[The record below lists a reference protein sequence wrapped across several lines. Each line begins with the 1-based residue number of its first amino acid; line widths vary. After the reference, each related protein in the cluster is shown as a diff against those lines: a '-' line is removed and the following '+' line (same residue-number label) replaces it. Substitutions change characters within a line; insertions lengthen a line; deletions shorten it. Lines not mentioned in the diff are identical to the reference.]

1 MIEKYLKTSHFSN
14 TEEFANGFHIDIP
27 QCFNFAYDI
36 VDEWANKAPSK
47 RALCWVN
54 EHGHHHDFTF
64 REMKQ
69 FSDAAASFFLSI
81 GIGRGDMVMLML
93 KRRYEFWVAILGLHK
108 IGAVAIPA
116 THLLTPKDIEYRCNA
131 ADICTIICT
140 EEHDMQD
147 KVNAAMP
154 LCPTVK
160 HRIAINAPEE
170 GWHDFHRGL
179 QEAAPFIRPAA
190 PVNTNDDIMLLY
202 FTSGTTGNPKMV
214 THNFAYPLGHIV
226 TAKYWQQL
234 HEDSLH
240 LTVADTGW
248 AKVAWGK
255 LYGQWII
262 GAAIFVYDHKRFDAA
277 KMLQLIQDYR
287 ITSFCAPPTVYRFM
301 VREDLSSYN
310 LSSLEHVT
318 TAGEALNPS
327 VFEAFQKGT
336 GLKMTEAFGQT
347 ETTPL
352 IVTFPWVEPRPGSMG
367 IPNPLYNLDII
378 RPDGSSA
385 GVGEKGEIV
394 IRMPEDG
401 SHPLGLFRGYYRD
414 EAMTHQV
421 LHDGLYHTCDVAYRD
436 EEGYCWFVGRTD
448 DIIKSSGYRIGPFE
462 VESAVMTHPSV
473 VECAITGVPDDIRG
487 MIVKATIVLA
497 PEYKEQ
503 AGPDLVREI
512 QQHVKRVTAPYKYP
526 RLIEFVDALPKTIS
540 GKIRRVEIRKNEK

>member
-1 MIEKYLKTSHFSN
+1 MIERYLKTSDFSS
-14 TEEFANGFHIDIP
+14 TEEFAKGFHTQVPDN
-27 QCFNFAYDI
+27 FNFAYDI
-36 VDEWANKAPSK
+36 VDEWATQAPNK

-54 EHGHHHDFTF
+54 EHGRHHDFTF
-64 REMKQ
+64 GEIKQ
-69 FSDAAASFFLSI
+69 LSDAAASFFQSI

-93 KRRYEFWVAILGLHK
+93 KRRYEFWIAILGLHK

-131 ADICTIICT
+131 ADICAIICT
-140 EEHDMQD
+140 EEHEMQD
-147 KVNAAMP
+147 KINAAIP
-154 LCPTVK
+154 QCPTVK
-160 HRIAINAPEE
+160 HRVAIDAPED

-179 QEAAPFIRPAA
+179 QEAAPFMRPSA
-190 PVNTNDDIMLLY
+190 PVNSNDDIMLLY

-214 THNFAYPLGHIV
+214 THNYAYPLGHIV

-262 GAAIFVYDHKRFDAA
+262 GAAIFVYDHERFDAA
-277 KMLQLIQDYR
+277 TMLRLIQDYR

-301 VREDLSSYN
+301 VREDLSSYD
-310 LSSLEHVT
+310 LSALEHAT

-367 IPNPLYNLDII
+367 IPNPIYNLDII

-414 EAMTHQV
+414 EAMTRQV

-436 EEGYCWFVGRTD
+436 EDGYCWFVGRTD

-487 MIVKATIVLA
+487 MVVKATIVLA
-497 PEYKEQ
+497 PEYKEK

-540 GKIRRVEIRKNEK
+540 GKIRRVEIRQNAQ

>member
-1 MIEKYLKTSHFSN
+1 MIERYLKTSDFSS
-14 TEEFANGFHIDIP
+14 TEEFAKGFHIQVPDN
-27 QCFNFAYDI
+27 FNFAYDI
-36 VDEWANKAPSK
+36 VDEWATQAPNK

-54 EHGHHHDFTF
+54 EHGRHHDFTF
-64 REMKQ
+64 GEMKQ
-69 FSDAAASFFLSI
+69 LSDAAASFFQSI

-93 KRRYEFWVAILGLHK
+93 KRRYEFWIAILGLHK

-131 ADICTIICT
+131 ADICAIICT
-140 EEHDMQD
+140 EEHEMQD
-147 KVNAAMP
+147 KINAAIP
-154 LCPTVK
+154 QCPTVK
-160 HRIAINAPEE
+160 HRVAIDAPED

-179 QEAAPFIRPAA
+179 QEAAPFMRPSA
-190 PVNTNDDIMLLY
+190 PVNSNDDIMLLY

-214 THNFAYPLGHIV
+214 THNYAYPLGHIV

-234 HEDSLH
+234 HEDSVH

-262 GAAIFVYDHKRFDAA
+262 GAAIFVYDHERFDAA
-277 KMLQLIQDYR
+277 TMLRLIQDYR

-301 VREDLSSYN
+301 VREDLSSYD
-310 LSSLEHVT
+310 LSALEHAT

-367 IPNPLYNLDII
+367 IPNPIYNLDII

-414 EAMTHQV
+414 EAMTRQV

-436 EEGYCWFVGRTD
+436 EDGYCWFVGRTD

-487 MIVKATIVLA
+487 MVVKATIVLA
-497 PEYKEQ
+497 PEYKEK

-540 GKIRRVEIRKNEK
+540 GKIRRVEIRQNAQ

>member
-1 MIEKYLKTSHFSN
+1 MIERYLKTSDFSS
-14 TEEFANGFHIDIP
+14 TKEFAKGFHIQVPDN
-27 QCFNFAYDI
+27 FNFAYDI
-36 VDEWANKAPSK
+36 VDEWATQAPNK

-54 EHGHHHDFTF
+54 EHGRHHDFTF
-64 REMKQ
+64 GEMKQ
-69 FSDAAASFFLSI
+69 LSDAAASFFQSI

-93 KRRYEFWVAILGLHK
+93 KRRYEFWIAILGLHK

-131 ADICTIICT
+131 ADICAIICT
-140 EEHDMQD
+140 EEHEMQD
-147 KVNAAMP
+147 KINAAIP
-154 LCPTVK
+154 QCPTVK
-160 HRIAINAPEE
+160 HRVAIDAPED

-179 QEAAPFIRPAA
+179 QEATPFVRSSV
-190 PVNTNDDIMLLY
+190 PVNSNDDIMLLY

-214 THNFAYPLGHIV
+214 THNYAYPLGHIV

-262 GAAIFVYDHKRFDAA
+262 GAAIFVYDHERFDAA
-277 KMLQLIQDYR
+277 TMLRLIQDYR

-301 VREDLSSYN
+301 VREDLSSYD
-310 LSSLEHVT
+310 LSALEHAT

-367 IPNPLYNLDII
+367 IPNPIYNLDII

-414 EAMTHQV
+414 EAMTQQV

-436 EEGYCWFVGRTD
+436 EDGYCWFVGRTD

-487 MIVKATIVLA
+487 MVVKATIVLA
-497 PEYKEQ
+497 PEYKEK

-540 GKIRRVEIRKNEK
+540 GKIRRVEIRQNAQ

>member
-1 MIEKYLKTSHFSN
+1 MIEKYLQTSHFSN

-69 FSDAAASFFLSI
+69 LSDAAASFFLSI

-131 ADICTIICT
+131 ADICAIICT

-262 GAAIFVYDHKRFDAA
+262 GAAIFVYDHERFDAA
-277 KMLQLIQDYR
+277 TMLRLIQDYR

-301 VREDLSSYN
+301 VREDLSSYD
-310 LSSLEHVT
+310 LSALEHAT

-367 IPNPLYNLDII
+367 IPNPIYNLDII

-414 EAMTHQV
+414 EAMTQQV

-436 EEGYCWFVGRTD
+436 EDGYCWFVGRTD

-487 MIVKATIVLA
+487 MVVKATIVLA
-497 PEYKEQ
+497 PEYKEK

-540 GKIRRVEIRKNEK
+540 GKIRRVEIRQNEQ

>member
-1 MIEKYLKTSHFSN
+1 MIEKYFNATNFSN
-14 TEEFANGFHIDIP
+14 TEEFAKGFHIHVPDN
-27 QCFNFAYDI
+27 FNFAYDI
-36 VDEWANKAPSK
+36 VDKWATQAPNK

-54 EHGHHHDFTF
+54 EHGRHHDFTF
-64 REMKQ
+64 GEMKQ
-69 FSDAAASFFLSI
+69 LSDAAASFFQSI

-93 KRRYEFWVAILGLHK
+93 KRRYEFWIAILGLHK

-131 ADICTIICT
+131 ADICAIICT
-140 EEHDMQD
+140 EEHEMQD
-147 KVNAAMP
+147 KINAALP

-160 HRIAINAPEE
+160 YRIAIDAPED

-179 QEAAPFIRPAA
+179 QEAGPFMRPST
-190 PVNTNDDIMLLY
+190 PVNSNDDIMLLY

-234 HEDSLH
+234 HEASLH

-262 GAAIFVYDHKRFDAA
+262 GAAIFVYDHERFDAA
-277 KMLQLIQDYR
+277 TMLRLIQDYR

-301 VREDLSSYN
+301 VLEDLSSYD
-310 LSSLEHVT
+310 LSALEHAT

-367 IPNPLYNLDII
+367 IPNPIYNLDII

-414 EAMTHQV
+414 EAMTQQV

-436 EEGYCWFVGRTD
+436 EDGYCWFVGRTD

-487 MIVKATIVLA
+487 MVVKATIVLA
-497 PEYKEQ
+497 PEYKEK

-540 GKIRRVEIRKNEK
+540 GKIRRVEIRQNEQ

>member
-1 MIEKYLKTSHFSN
+1 MIERYLKTSDFSS
-14 TEEFANGFHIDIP
+14 TEEFAKDFHIQVPDN
-27 QCFNFAYDI
+27 FNFAYDI
-36 VDEWANKAPSK
+36 VDEWATQTPNK

-54 EHGHHHDFTF
+54 EHGRHHDFTF
-64 REMKQ
+64 GEMKQ
-69 FSDAAASFFLSI
+69 LSDAAASFFQSI

-93 KRRYEFWVAILGLHK
+93 KRRYEFWIAILGLHK

-131 ADICTIICT
+131 ADICAIICT
-140 EEHDMQD
+140 EEHEMQD
-147 KVNAAMP
+147 KINAAIP
-154 LCPTVK
+154 QCPTVK
-160 HRIAINAPEE
+160 HRVAIDAPED

-179 QEAAPFIRPAA
+179 QEAAPFMRPSA
-190 PVNTNDDIMLLY
+190 PVNSNDDIMLLY

-214 THNFAYPLGHIV
+214 THNYAYPLGHIV

-262 GAAIFVYDHKRFDAA
+262 GAAIFVYDHERFDAA
-277 KMLQLIQDYR
+277 TMLRLIQDYR

-301 VREDLSSYN
+301 VREDLSSYD
-310 LSSLEHVT
+310 LSALEHAT

-367 IPNPLYNLDII
+367 IPNPIYNLDII

-414 EAMTHQV
+414 EAMTRQV

-436 EEGYCWFVGRTD
+436 EDGYCWFVGRTD

-487 MIVKATIVLA
+487 MVVKATIVLA
-497 PEYKEQ
+497 PEYKEK

-540 GKIRRVEIRKNEK
+540 GKIRRVEIRQNAQ

>member
-1 MIEKYLKTSHFSN
+1 MIERYLKTSDFSS
-14 TEEFANGFHIDIP
+14 TEKFAKGFHIQVPDN
-27 QCFNFAYDI
+27 FNFAYDI
-36 VDEWANKAPSK
+36 VDEWATQAPNK

-54 EHGHHHDFTF
+54 EHGRHHDFTF
-64 REMKQ
+64 GEMKQ
-69 FSDAAASFFLSI
+69 LSDAAASFFQSI

-93 KRRYEFWVAILGLHK
+93 KRRYEFWIAILGLHK

-131 ADICTIICT
+131 ADICAIICT
-140 EEHDMQD
+140 EEHEMQD
-147 KVNAAMP
+147 KINAAIP
-154 LCPTVK
+154 QCPTVK
-160 HRIAINAPEE
+160 HRVAIDAPED

-179 QEAAPFIRPAA
+179 QEAAPFMRPSA
-190 PVNTNDDIMLLY
+190 PVNSNDDIMLLY

-214 THNFAYPLGHIV
+214 THNYAYPLGHIV

-262 GAAIFVYDHKRFDAA
+262 GAAIFVYDHERFDAA
-277 KMLQLIQDYR
+277 TMLRLIQDYR

-301 VREDLSSYN
+301 VREDLSSYD
-310 LSSLEHVT
+310 LSALEHAT

-367 IPNPLYNLDII
+367 IPNPIYNLDII

-414 EAMTHQV
+414 EAMTRQV

-436 EEGYCWFVGRTD
+436 EDGYCWFVGRTD

-487 MIVKATIVLA
+487 MVVKATIVLA

-503 AGPDLVREI
+503 AGPELVREI

-540 GKIRRVEIRKNEK
+540 GKIRRVEIRQNAQ

>member
-1 MIEKYLKTSHFSN
+1 MIERYLKTSDFSS
-14 TEEFANGFHIDIP
+14 TKEFAKGFHIQVPDN
-27 QCFNFAYDI
+27 FNFAYDI
-36 VDEWANKAPSK
+36 VDEWATQAPNK

-54 EHGHHHDFTF
+54 EHGRHHDFTF
-64 REMKQ
+64 GEMKQ
-69 FSDAAASFFLSI
+69 LSDAAASFFQSI

-93 KRRYEFWVAILGLHK
+93 KRRYEFWIAILGLHK

-131 ADICTIICT
+131 ADICAIICT
-140 EEHDMQD
+140 EEHEMQD
-147 KVNAAMP
+147 KINAAIP
-154 LCPTVK
+154 QCPTVK
-160 HRIAINAPEE
+160 HRVAIDAPED

-179 QEAAPFIRPAA
+179 QEAAPFMRPSA
-190 PVNTNDDIMLLY
+190 PVNSNDDIMLLY

-214 THNFAYPLGHIV
+214 THNYAYPLGHIV

-262 GAAIFVYDHKRFDAA
+262 GAAIFVYDHERFDAA
-277 KMLQLIQDYR
+277 TMLRLIPDYR

-301 VREDLSSYN
+301 VREDLSSYD
-310 LSSLEHVT
+310 LSALEHAT

-367 IPNPLYNLDII
+367 IPNPIYNLDII

-414 EAMTHQV
+414 EAMTQQV

-436 EEGYCWFVGRTD
+436 EDGYCWFVGRTD

-487 MIVKATIVLA
+487 MVVKATIVLA
-497 PEYKEQ
+497 PEYKEK

-540 GKIRRVEIRKNEK
+540 GKIRRVEIRQNAQ

>member
-1 MIEKYLKTSHFSN
+1 MIERYLKTSDFSS
-14 TEEFANGFHIDIP
+14 TKEFAKGFHIQVPDN
-27 QCFNFAYDI
+27 FNFAYDI
-36 VDEWANKAPSK
+36 VDEWATQAPNK

-54 EHGHHHDFTF
+54 EHGRHHDFTF
-64 REMKQ
+64 GEMKQ
-69 FSDAAASFFLSI
+69 LSDAAASFFQSI

-93 KRRYEFWVAILGLHK
+93 KRRYEFWIAILGLHK

-131 ADICTIICT
+131 ADICAIICT
-140 EEHDMQD
+140 EEHEMQD
-147 KVNAAMP
+147 KINAAIP
-154 LCPTVK
+154 QCPTVK
-160 HRIAINAPEE
+160 HRVAIDAPED

-179 QEAAPFIRPAA
+179 QEAAPFMRPSA
-190 PVNTNDDIMLLY
+190 PVNSNDDIMLLY

-214 THNFAYPLGHIV
+214 THNYAYPLGHIV

-262 GAAIFVYDHKRFDAA
+262 GAAIFVYDHERFDAA
-277 KMLQLIQDYR
+277 TMLRLIQDYR

-301 VREDLSSYN
+301 VREDLSSYD
-310 LSSLEHVT
+310 LSALEHAT

-367 IPNPLYNLDII
+367 IPNPIYNLDII

-414 EAMTHQV
+414 EAMTQQV

-436 EEGYCWFVGRTD
+436 EDGYCWFVGRTD

-487 MIVKATIVLA
+487 MVVKATIVLA
-497 PEYKEQ
+497 PEYKEK

-540 GKIRRVEIRKNEK
+540 GKIRRVEIRQNAQ

>member
-1 MIEKYLKTSHFSN
+1 MIERYLKTSDFSS
-14 TEEFANGFHIDIP
+14 TKEFAKGFHIQVPDN
-27 QCFNFAYDI
+27 FNFAYDI
-36 VDEWANKAPSK
+36 VDEWATQAPNK

-54 EHGHHHDFTF
+54 EHGRHHDFTF
-64 REMKQ
+64 GEMKQ
-69 FSDAAASFFLSI
+69 LSDAAASFFQSI

-93 KRRYEFWVAILGLHK
+93 KRRYEFWIAILGLHK

-131 ADICTIICT
+131 ADICAIICT
-140 EEHDMQD
+140 EEHEMQD
-147 KVNAAMP
+147 KINAAIP
-154 LCPTVK
+154 QCPTVK
-160 HRIAINAPEE
+160 HRVAIDAPED

-179 QEAAPFIRPAA
+179 QEAAPFMRPSA
-190 PVNTNDDIMLLY
+190 PVNSNDDIMLLY

-214 THNFAYPLGHIV
+214 THNYAYPLGHIV

-262 GAAIFVYDHKRFDAA
+262 GAAIFVYDHERFDAA
-277 KMLQLIQDYR
+277 TMLRLIQDYR

-301 VREDLSSYN
+301 VREDLSSYD
-310 LSSLEHVT
+310 LSALEHAT

-367 IPNPLYNLDII
+367 IPNPIYNLDII

-414 EAMTHQV
+414 EAMTQQV

-436 EEGYCWFVGRTD
+436 EDGYCWFVGRTD

-487 MIVKATIVLA
+487 MVVKATIVLA
-497 PEYKEQ
+497 PEYKEK

-540 GKIRRVEIRKNEK
+540 GKIRRVEIRQNEQ

>member
-36 VDEWANKAPSK
+36 VDEWANNAPSK

-69 FSDAAASFFLSI
+69 LSDAAASFFLSI

-131 ADICTIICT
+131 ADICAIICT

-179 QEAAPFIRPAA
+179 QEATPFIRPAA

-262 GAAIFVYDHKRFDAA
+262 GAAIFVYDHERFDAA
-277 KMLQLIQDYR
+277 TMLRLIQDYR

-301 VREDLSSYN
+301 VREDLSSYD
-310 LSSLEHVT
+310 LSALEHAT

-367 IPNPLYNLDII
+367 IPNPIYNLDII

-394 IRMPEDG
+394 IRMPEDD

-414 EAMTHQV
+414 EAMTQQV

-436 EEGYCWFVGRTD
+436 EDGYCWFVGRTD

-487 MIVKATIVLA
+487 MVVKATIVLA
-497 PEYKEQ
+497 PEYKEK

-540 GKIRRVEIRKNEK
+540 GKIRRVEIRQNEQ

>member
-1 MIEKYLKTSHFSN
+1 MIEKYFNATNFTN
-14 TEEFANGFHIDIP
+14 TEEFAKGFHIHVPDN
-27 QCFNFAYDI
+27 FNFAYDI
-36 VDEWANKAPSK
+36 VDEWATQAPNK

-54 EHGHHHDFTF
+54 EHGRHHDFTF
-64 REMKQ
+64 GEMKQ
-69 FSDAAASFFLSI
+69 LSDAAASFFQSI

-93 KRRYEFWVAILGLHK
+93 KRRYEFWIAILGLHK

-131 ADICTIICT
+131 ADICAIICT
-140 EEHDMQD
+140 EEHEMQD
-147 KVNAAMP
+147 KINAAIP

-160 HRIAINAPEE
+160 HRIAIDAPED

-179 QEAAPFIRPAA
+179 QEAAPFMRPSA
-190 PVNTNDDIMLLY
+190 PVNSNDDIMLLY

-262 GAAIFVYDHKRFDAA
+262 GAAIFVYDHERFDAA
-277 KMLQLIQDYR
+277 TMLRLIQDYR

-301 VREDLSSYN
+301 VREDLSSYD
-310 LSSLEHVT
+310 LSALEHAT

-367 IPNPLYNLDII
+367 IPNPIYNLDII
-378 RPDGSSA
+378 RPDGSTA

-414 EAMTHQV
+414 EAMTQQV

-436 EEGYCWFVGRTD
+436 EDGYCWFVGRTD

-487 MIVKATIVLA
+487 MVVKATIVLA
-497 PEYKEQ
+497 PEYKEK

-540 GKIRRVEIRKNEK
+540 GKIRRVEIRQNEQ